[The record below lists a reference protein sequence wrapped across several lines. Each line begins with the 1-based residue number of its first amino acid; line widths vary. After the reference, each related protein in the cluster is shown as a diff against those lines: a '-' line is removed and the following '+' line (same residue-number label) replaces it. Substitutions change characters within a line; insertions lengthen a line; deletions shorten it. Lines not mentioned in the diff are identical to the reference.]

1 MADDWISYYAF
12 DSEFF
17 WVRSSSKRRLSEVAI
32 FAGASPKFGERLV
45 DFVGK
50 VTADRSSIGP
60 RSGRS
65 LLIQRHQ
72 FGLMNATNRLFNR
85 LYRIA
90 LWMLVCLPLGM
101 RAQTTPEIIRVQL
114 EKTNILVT
122 VRVPSGLRKVT
133 LESRTRFSTGTW
145 APQRVAR
152 LDGSGGE
159 WTFVLPRTVDL
170 ELLRVRAD
178 ATEPFPASFYQGTNE
193 FIGPPTSGGGR
204 GEFFGAIDAL
214 PEDATGNGG
223 DRAVVESDIWKI
235 RGDNL
240 YFFNQYRGLQVID
253 ISQPDAPKLR
263 GALSLPATGEQ
274 LYLMNDFAI
283 LLTRDCNMS
292 PGKSTVLIVDTT
304 AQPIQIVGRVEVE
317 GTIQESRM
325 VGSALYVASET
336 YRPVNVVD
344 PKLGNTWEWGTIVT
358 SMDLST
364 PASPKLQGSLW
375 YPGSGNVLTAT
386 DRYLFVSVRDPANWW
401 HSQIHLIDISD
412 AKGVMVRRG
421 MVRPQGQV
429 PDKFKMHL
437 SGDIFTV
444 VSETWSDR
452 AQWTSVLETFD
463 VVDPQTPARLG
474 RVVIKAGERLF
485 ATRFDGARA
494 YVVTFRQIDP
504 LFVVDLS
511 DPRNPKV
518 AGELE
523 VPGWSTYIQP
533 LGDRLISIGIDNVN
547 GWRVAVSLFDVKNPA
562 APALL
567 SRVPVGENHSWSE
580 ANTDEK
586 AFGIF
591 PDLGLLLVPFQGDS
605 TNGYVS
611 RVQLIDLEG
620 NRLVARGSVEHTLV
634 PRRATVHRDRIV
646 SISGRELLTLNAVNR
661 DRPSVEGTLE
671 LSWRVDRVVA
681 TGNHLLEFSS
691 ANSWDTSHSLLR
703 VVSGSDPEVVLRTT
717 SLGSL
722 PVLGSSTRDN
732 TLYVL
737 QGKSEW
743 WWPADTST
751 EPKPPIETNLVLT
764 TFDLTALPEI
774 RVLGRTEIAAP
785 PLGWSTDWRALWV
798 RDGVIVWSGGGG
810 YWNWWGRGGPVAIDA
825 LPAGGLWAPWFGGQ
839 GGRLMAFDVT
849 DRQKPRLASDLNL
862 TNNQRWNFS
871 QAYHADGRVFF
882 SHDSS
887 EFLEGVVP
895 LGFVPAPPV
904 VTKDERCYHPNG
916 FQGVRIGV

>member
-304 AQPIQIVGRVEVE
+304 AQPIQIVGRVEV
-317 GTIQESRM
+317 
-325 VGSALYVASET
+325 
-336 YRPVNVVD
+336 
-344 PKLGNTWEWGTIVT
+344 
-358 SMDLST
+358 
-364 PASPKLQGSLW
+364 
-375 YPGSGNVLTAT
+375 
-386 DRYLFVSVRDPANWW
+386 
-401 HSQIHLIDISD
+401 
-412 AKGVMVRRG
+412 
-421 MVRPQGQV
+421 
-429 PDKFKMHL
+429 
-437 SGDIFTV
+437 
-444 VSETWSDR
+444 
-452 AQWTSVLETFD
+452 
-463 VVDPQTPARLG
+463 
-474 RVVIKAGERLF
+474 
-485 ATRFDGARA
+485 
-494 YVVTFRQIDP
+494 
-504 LFVVDLS
+504 
-511 DPRNPKV
+511 
-518 AGELE
+518 
-523 VPGWSTYIQP
+523 
-533 LGDRLISIGIDNVN
+533 
-547 GWRVAVSLFDVKNPA
+547 
-562 APALL
+562 
-567 SRVPVGENHSWSE
+567 
-580 ANTDEK
+580 
-586 AFGIF
+586 
-591 PDLGLLLVPFQGDS
+591 
-605 TNGYVS
+605 
-611 RVQLIDLEG
+611 
-620 NRLVARGSVEHTLV
+620 
-634 PRRATVHRDRIV
+634 
-646 SISGRELLTLNAVNR
+646 
-661 DRPSVEGTLE
+661 
-671 LSWRVDRVVA
+671 
-681 TGNHLLEFSS
+681 
-691 ANSWDTSHSLLR
+691 
-703 VVSGSDPEVVLRTT
+703 
-717 SLGSL
+717 
-722 PVLGSSTRDN
+722 
-732 TLYVL
+732 
-737 QGKSEW
+737 
-743 WWPADTST
+743 
-751 EPKPPIETNLVLT
+751 
-764 TFDLTALPEI
+764 
-774 RVLGRTEIAAP
+774 
-785 PLGWSTDWRALWV
+785 
-798 RDGVIVWSGGGG
+798 
-810 YWNWWGRGGPVAIDA
+810 
-825 LPAGGLWAPWFGGQ
+825 
-839 GGRLMAFDVT
+839 
-849 DRQKPRLASDLNL
+849 
-862 TNNQRWNFS
+862 
-871 QAYHADGRVFF
+871 
-882 SHDSS
+882 
-887 EFLEGVVP
+887 
-895 LGFVPAPPV
+895 
-904 VTKDERCYHPNG
+904 
-916 FQGVRIGV
+916 